1 MNAVTPSI
9 RTDRTRLLDEAN
21 RARARGR
28 RRRAIAL
35 LRQVHESDPGD
46 AEVAVRLAELLAG
59 EGEHFEAWNLF
70 RGAGKAMLRE
80 RQATRSLAIFREATR
95 CLPFEFET
103 WRITAEL
110 ERKLGRIEDAE
121 LTLREA
127 RRQFR
132 SRFDRAQAIELL
144 RAIRELSPWDVEVV
158 LDLAR
163 LYAQTDQAGRALRV
177 LDALAARSEGEALR
191 RVRFAQ
197 WQISRSTVHLRL
209 WLRLRLKAALQRL
222 GGGGRRAEE
231 LAAPL
236 RSR

>member
-1 MNAVTPSI
+1 VDARSISEAI

-28 RRRAIAL
+28 HRRAIAL
-35 LRQVHESDPGD
+35 LRQVLEQVPGD
-46 AEVAVRLAELLAG
+46 ADVAVRLAELLAA
-59 EGEHFEAWNLF
+59 EGQHFEAWNLF
-70 RGAGKAMLRE
+70 RAAGRALLRE
-80 RQATRSLAIFREATR
+80 RRAARSLAVFRNATR

-110 ERKLGRIEDAE
+110 ERKLGRDEDAE

-132 SRFDRAQAIELL
+132 SRFDQAQAIEAL
-144 RAIRELSPWDVEVV
+144 RMIREIAPWDPEIV

-163 LYAQTDQAGRALRV
+163 LYARTDQSGRALR
-177 LDALAARSEGEALR
+177 LLEALAARSEGARLR

-197 WQISRSTVHLRL
+197 WQVSRSFGHLRL
-209 WLRLRLKAALQRL
+209 WLRTVLT
-222 GGGGRRAEE
+222 GVSGTTRRAQE
-231 LAAPL
+231 LAPSL
-236 RSR
+236 RAR